1 MVKSLLTLIFLGF
14 LVSATSQT
22 DGRHSSRAPNQEPTS
37 FQKNENEI
45 DPIVTENGTI
55 ESFGSSPV
63 NMRHAKDCLERAEY
77 SFEMKDYYATLVNAN
92 CIISRNVLL
101 AEGYSYRGIA
111 KFHLKDVSYCIDL
124 KIGCDY
130 GNTGA
135 CEYHTKHCKENK

>member
-1 MVKSLLTLIFLGF
+1 MMKSLLTLIFLGF

-45 DPIVTENGTI
+45 DAVVTENGTI

-77 SFEMKDYYATLVNAN
+77 SFEMKDYYATLVNTG
-92 CIISRNVLL
+92 IISTNEAREALGKDPIDGFDEPRIPVNL
-101 AEGYSYRGIA
+101 AGSSVNPQEGGRPTESSPI
-111 KFHLKDVSYCIDL
+111 
-124 KIGCDY
+124 
-130 GNTGA
+130 
-135 CEYHTKHCKENK
+135 EEE

>member
-1 MVKSLLTLIFLGF
+1 MKSLLTLIFLGF

-22 DGRHSSRAPNQEPTS
+22 DGRHNSRAPNQEPTS

-45 DPIVTENGTI
+45 DPVVTENGTI

-111 KFHLKDVSYCIDL
+111 KFHLKDVSY
-124 KIGCDY
+124 
-130 GNTGA
+130 
-135 CEYHTKHCKENK
+135 

>member
-1 MVKSLLTLIFLGF
+1 MKSLLTFIFLGF

-45 DPIVTENGTI
+45 DPVVTENGTI

>member
-1 MVKSLLTLIFLGF
+1 MKGLLTFIFFGLF
-14 LVSATSQT
+14 ISATTQN
-22 DGRHSSRAPNQEPTS
+22 DARHSPRVPNPEPTL
-37 FQKNENEI
+37 FQQIENGI
-45 DPIVTENGTI
+45 DPVEAEHGTI

-63 NMRHAKDCLERAEY
+63 NMRYAKDCLERAEY

-92 CIISRNVLL
+92 CVISRNVLL

-111 KFHLKDVSYCIDL
+111 KFHLKDASYCIDL

-135 CEYHTKHCKENK
+135 CEYYTKHCKQNK

>member
-1 MVKSLLTLIFLGF
+1 MKGLLTFIFFGLF
-14 LVSATSQT
+14 ISATTQN
-22 DGRHSSRAPNQEPTS
+22 DARHSPRVPNSEPTL
-37 FQKNENEI
+37 FQQNENGI
-45 DPIVTENGTI
+45 DPVEIEHGTI

-63 NMRHAKDCLERAEY
+63 NMRYAKDCLERAEY

-92 CIISRNVLL
+92 CVISRNVLL

-111 KFHLKDVSYCIDL
+111 KFHLKDASYCIDL

-135 CEYHTKHCKENK
+135 CEYYTKHCKQNK

>member
-1 MVKSLLTLIFLGF
+1 MKSLLTTIFLGF
-14 LVSATSQT
+14 FVSVISQI
-22 DGRHSSRAPNQEPTS
+22 DSRHSSRVPNSEPPL
-37 FQKNENEI
+37 FQQNEI
-45 DPIVTENGTI
+45 GVDPVETEHGTI
-55 ESFGSSPV
+55 ESFGSNTV
-63 NMRHAKDCLERAEY
+63 NMRYAKDCLERAEY

-111 KFHLKDVSYCIDL
+111 KFHLKDASCCIDL

-135 CEYHTKHCKENK
+135 CEYHTKHCKQNK

>member
-1 MVKSLLTLIFLGF
+1 MRGLLTFIFFGLF
-14 LVSATSQT
+14 ISATTQN
-22 DGRHSSRAPNQEPTS
+22 DARHSPRVPNSEPTL
-37 FQKNENEI
+37 FQQNENGI
-45 DPIVTENGTI
+45 DPVEIEHGTI

-63 NMRHAKDCLERAEY
+63 NMRYAKDCLERAEY

-92 CIISRNVLL
+92 CVISRNVLL

-111 KFHLKDVSYCIDL
+111 KFHLKDASYCIDL

-135 CEYHTKHCKENK
+135 CEYYTKHCKQNK

>member
-1 MVKSLLTLIFLGF
+1 MKSLLTLIFLGF

-22 DGRHSSRAPNQEPTS
+22 DGRHSSRAPNQELTS

-45 DPIVTENGTI
+45 DPVVTENGTI
-55 ESFGSSPV
+55 ESFGSNPV

-101 AEGYSYRGIA
+101 AEGYSYRGRA

-135 CEYHTKHCKENK
+135 CEYHTKHCKENN

>member
-1 MVKSLLTLIFLGF
+1 MKSLLTLIFLGF

-22 DGRHSSRAPNQEPTS
+22 DGRHSSRAPNQETTS

-45 DPIVTENGTI
+45 DPVVTENGTI

-135 CEYHTKHCKENK
+135 CEYHNKHCKQNK

>member
-1 MVKSLLTLIFLGF
+1 MKGLLIFIFFGLF
-14 LVSATSQT
+14 VSATTQN
-22 DGRHSSRAPNQEPTS
+22 DARHSPRVLNPEPTL
-37 FQKNENEI
+37 FQQNENGI
-45 DPIVTENGTI
+45 DPVEIEHGTI

-63 NMRHAKDCLERAEY
+63 NMRYAKDCLERAEY

-92 CIISRNVLL
+92 CVISRNVLL

-111 KFHLKDVSYCIDL
+111 KFHLKDASYCIDL

-135 CEYHTKHCKENK
+135 CEYYTKHCKQNK

>member
-1 MVKSLLTLIFLGF
+1 MKCLLTFIFLGLF
-14 LVSATSQT
+14 VSATTQN
-22 DGRHSSRAPNQEPTS
+22 DARHSPRAPNPEPTL
-37 FQKNENEI
+37 FQQNENGI
-45 DPIVTENGTI
+45 DPVEIEHGTI

-63 NMRHAKDCLERAEY
+63 NMRYAKDCLERAEY

-111 KFHLKDVSYCIDL
+111 KFHLKDASYCIDL

-135 CEYHTKHCKENK
+135 CEYYTKNCKQNK

>member
-1 MVKSLLTLIFLGF
+1 MKGLLTFIFFGLF
-14 LVSATSQT
+14 VSATTQN
-22 DGRHSSRAPNQEPTS
+22 DARHSPRVPNSEPTL
-37 FQKNENEI
+37 FQQNENGI
-45 DPIVTENGTI
+45 DPVEIEHGTI

-63 NMRHAKDCLERAEY
+63 NMRYAKDCLERAEY

-92 CIISRNVLL
+92 CVISRNVLL

-111 KFHLKDVSYCIDL
+111 KFHLKDASYCIDL

-135 CEYHTKHCKENK
+135 CEYYTKHCKQNK